1 MAGEV
6 RLGIV
11 WSGKA
16 CPGGVRQARQN
27 TKEVFIMV
35 YQWKS
40 GSRIKANPEE
50 AGKQFEELA
59 ETVGLT
65 AETVLDANR
74 PENAPLHGEFE
85 WRDDIAA
92 EEWRKHQARHLIN
105 CICYTVEHQDN
116 NAQVRAFFT
125 TPETNGYESLEA
137 IVTVENKYN
146 SLLVKAMQELSAFE
160 RKYSTLKELKPVFD
174 AIKEVTA

>member
-1 MAGEV
+1 
-6 RLGIV
+6 
-11 WSGKA
+11 
-16 CPGGVRQARQN
+16 
-27 TKEVFIMV
+27 MV

-74 PENAPLHGEFE
+74 PEDAPLHGEFE

-92 EEWRKHQARHLIN
+92 EEWRKQQARHLIN
-105 CICYTVEHQDN
+105 CICYTVENQDS

-146 SLLVKAMQELSAFE
+146 SLLVKALQELSAFE

-174 AIKEVTA
+174 AIKEVTPI

>member
-1 MAGEV
+1 
-6 RLGIV
+6 
-11 WSGKA
+11 
-16 CPGGVRQARQN
+16 
-27 TKEVFIMV
+27 MV

-74 PENAPLHGEFE
+74 PEDAPLHEEFE

-92 EEWRKHQARHLIN
+92 EEWRKQQARHLIN
-105 CICYTVEHQDN
+105 CICFSVEKQDGN
-116 NAQVRAFFT
+116 EQVRAFFT
-125 TPETNGYESLEA
+125 TTETNGYESLEA
-137 IVTVENKYN
+137 IVIVENKYK
-146 SLLVKAMQELSAFE
+146 SLLSKALSELSAFE

-174 AIKEVTA
+174 AIKEVTS

>member
-1 MAGEV
+1 
-6 RLGIV
+6 
-11 WSGKA
+11 
-16 CPGGVRQARQN
+16 
-27 TKEVFIMV
+27 MV

-74 PENAPLHGEFE
+74 PEDAPLHSEFE

-92 EEWRKHQARHLIN
+92 EEWRKQQARHLIN
-105 CICYTVEHQDN
+105 CICYAVDN
-116 NAQVRAFFT
+116 HDSNEQIRAFFT

-137 IVTVENKYN
+137 IVTVENKYK
-146 SLLVKAMQELSAFE
+146 SLLVKALSELSAFE
-160 RKYSTLKELKPVFD
+160 RKYSTIKELKPVFD
-174 AIKEVTA
+174 AIKEVTS

>member
-1 MAGEV
+1 
-6 RLGIV
+6 
-11 WSGKA
+11 
-16 CPGGVRQARQN
+16 
-27 TKEVFIMV
+27 MV

-40 GSRIKANPEE
+40 GSRIKANAEE

-74 PENAPLHGEFE
+74 PEDAPLHGEFE

-105 CICYTVEHQDN
+105 CICYTVEKQDGDE
-116 NAQVRAFFT
+116 QVRAFFT
-125 TPETNGYESLEA
+125 TSETNGYESLEA
-137 IVTVENKYN
+137 IIIAENKYK
-146 SLLVKAMQELSAFE
+146 SLLTKALQELSAFE
-160 RKYSTLKELKPVFD
+160 RKYNALTELKPVFD
-174 AIKEVTA
+174 AIKEVTT

>member
-1 MAGEV
+1 
-6 RLGIV
+6 
-11 WSGKA
+11 
-16 CPGGVRQARQN
+16 
-27 TKEVFIMV
+27 MV

-40 GSRIKANPEE
+40 GSRIKADAEA

-74 PENAPLHGEFE
+74 PEDAPLHGEFE

-92 EEWRKHQARHLIN
+92 EEWRKQQARHLIN
-105 CICYTVEHQDN
+105 CICYTIENQDRN
-116 NAQVRAFFT
+116 EQVRAFFT
-125 TPETNGYESLEA
+125 TPETNGYESLET
-137 IVTVENKYN
+137 IVTVENKYK
-146 SLLVKAMQELSAFE
+146 SLLTKAMQELSAFE

-174 AIKEVTA
+174 AIKEVVS